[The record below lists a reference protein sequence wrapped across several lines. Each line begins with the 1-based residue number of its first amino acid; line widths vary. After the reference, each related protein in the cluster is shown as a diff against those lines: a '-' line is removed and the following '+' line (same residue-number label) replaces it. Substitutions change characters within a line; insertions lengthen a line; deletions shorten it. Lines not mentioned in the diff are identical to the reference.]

1 MRVEILRPLP
11 AGGKIL
17 APGSVLDA
25 TGWANLPTLIE
36 QGYVR
41 PAPPAAPPVPPAAPP
56 APSPAPARDVPPALP
71 HPRRRR

>member
-41 PAPPAAPPVPPAAPP
+41 PAPPAAPPVPA
-56 APSPAPARDVPPALP
+56 PAPARDVPPAP